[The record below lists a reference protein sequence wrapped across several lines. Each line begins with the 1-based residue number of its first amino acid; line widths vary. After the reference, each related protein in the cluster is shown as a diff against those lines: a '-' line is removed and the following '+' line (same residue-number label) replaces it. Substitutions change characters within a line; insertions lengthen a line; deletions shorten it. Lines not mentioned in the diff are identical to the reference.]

1 MRTFAL
7 FICAALCLGFT
18 AKAADQNG
26 SSAAAAVNGTNA
38 PKDGQTYIVGISP
51 YLQPSAKDTVF
62 QGIVRLIVEGLPLN
76 SKLEVYDAY
85 NLKSITRLSVPG
97 AKVFNSPKT
106 RANQFA
112 SPIGE
117 IREFLARDNAKGS
130 GDKPMLDGSIRLPQ
144 FCDFLAQD
152 RPSQDGEA
160 RLPLLLIGSPLY
172 QDAREPAFS
181 MTDGYFPSDGHLRAS
196 REESVFGLSSGNG
209 AAPRL
214 QVDWAYFGEPWLS
227 DLHREKVTR
236 FWALYLERRDGR
248 LASFSSDLATAMNAF
263 NSGTPG
269 APAASNGWV
278 ADASQTKPEMVRA
291 TRNVELVD
299 WLTGDAQGTTTPP
312 SRMTGPMKIGIRWKA
327 DIDLDLYATP
337 RKDAETLFFEHT
349 KSPEGYYF
357 KDHRFSPGREYEYI
371 EFESPV
377 DIREVKSFVNF
388 YGGSCPGGPRG
399 EVRIE
404 FLNHIYSGSFA
415 IESSDGNQGRAGKA
429 QKRCWTEIPI
439 REILRIGDETARAST
454 R

>member
-1 MRTFAL
+1 M
-7 FICAALCLGFT
+7 
-18 AKAADQNG
+18 
-26 SSAAAAVNGTNA
+26 
-38 PKDGQTYIVGISP
+38 GISP
-51 YLQPSAKDTVF
+51 FLQSSVKDTVF
-62 QGIVRLIVEGLPLN
+62 QGIVRLIVQGLPLN

-117 IREFLARDNAKGS
+117 IREFLARDNAKQA
-130 GDKPMLDGSIRLPQ
+130 GDKPMLDGAIRLPQ
-144 FCDFLAQD
+144 FCDFLSQD
-152 RPSQDGEA
+152 REPQEGDA

-172 QDAREPAFS
+172 QDSREPAFS

-196 REESVFGLSSGNG
+196 REESVFGFNSGQG
-209 AAPRL
+209 AAQRP
-214 QVDWAYFGEPWLS
+214 QVYWAYFGEPWLS

-248 LASFSSDLATAMNAF
+248 LASFSSDLATAMSAF
-263 NSGTPG
+263 TSGTPG
-269 APAASNGWV
+269 ASAASNGWV

-299 WLTGDAQGTTTPP
+299 WLTGDAPGTSHAAFAHDRST
-312 SRMTGPMKIGIRWKA
+312 MKIGIRWKE

-349 KSPEGYYF
+349 RSPEGYYF
-357 KDHRFSPGREYEYI
+357 KDHRSSPGREYEYI

-377 DIREVKSFVNF
+377 DAREVKSLVNF
-388 YGGSCPGGPRG
+388 FGGSCP
-399 EVRIE
+399 EAE
-404 FLNHIYSGSFA
+404 
-415 IESSDGNQGRAGKA
+415 RAG
-429 QKRCWTEIPI
+429 RCG
-439 REILRIGDETARAST
+439 LSF
-454 R
+454 